1 MRMAG
6 LIQRR
11 ILAAV
16 AAGPVYRLLGKR
28 GLVQEQMP
36 PAGEALLGTLGYY
49 MHKGGH
55 GTIPSDWELFVKFL
69 KMNL

>member
-1 MRMAG
+1 
-6 LIQRR
+6 
-11 ILAAV
+11 
-16 AAGPVYRLLGKR
+16 LGKR

-36 PAGEALLGTLGYY
+36 PAGEALLGTLGYS
-49 MHKGGH
+49 MHAGGH